1 MGCGRVRTIS
11 AGETILPG
19 EPAAYLST
27 AAHSRNRA
35 REMRGHYLFR
45 AGREDHKFEVLEIRP
60 DGLRLLVPR
69 RTLLAAWGAAL
80 AIVYY
85 VGSQVILSALLA
97 SRPANLSV
105 GTVIALLIPM
115 WLIGAP
121 VLVGLLG
128 IKTLPWAAAWW
139 PRKAIPLELGAVEP
153 HRLTHWIRVSAEG
166 EDMWVQVEGLR
177 RRVTSALQGVSRSPG
192 SDRAT

>member
-1 MGCGRVRTIS
+1 
-11 AGETILPG
+11 
-19 EPAAYLST
+19 
-27 AAHSRNRA
+27 
-35 REMRGHYLFR
+35 MRGRYLFR
-45 AGREDHKFEVLEIRP
+45 AGRKDHKFELLEIRP
-60 DGLRLLVPR
+60 EGLRLLVPR
-69 RTLLAAWGAAL
+69 RALLALWGAAL
-80 AIVYY
+80 ALGYY
-85 VGSQVILSALLA
+85 LGSQLLLSAMLA

-105 GTVIALLIPM
+105 GTLISLLIPI

-139 PRKAIPLELGAVEP
+139 PRKAIPLELGAIEP

-177 RRVTSALQGVSRSPG
+177 RKVTSALQGVSRSPG
-192 SDRAT
+192 SDLAT